1 MVIKWESLAEI
12 CTGGD
17 TSTRSAKADGY
28 HGSQQAGRVQ
38 GLDH

>member
-1 MVIKWESLAEI
+1 MVSKWESLTKI
-12 CTGGD
+12 CMGGD
-17 TSTRSAKADGY
+17 TSTRSTKADGY